1 MNNTL
6 KDTIAA
12 ISTGPV
18 EAGIG
23 IVRISGSD
31 ALKIGKEMFLPAK
44 KIDIFVPRHAYLG
57 KLQDNGSYLDEALFT
72 FFPGPK
78 SYTGEDTVELSC
90 HGGSYLLQRV
100 LETVLKS
107 GARLAEPG
115 EFTRRAF
122 FNGRLELDQA
132 EAVADLIGA
141 SNEAALK
148 LSLSQLDGRL
158 SDRIKKLREEILKE
172 TAYIEAAL
180 DDPEHIDLQGY
191 SDILYIKLS
200 ELKDQLQKLID
211 GFQQGRLL
219 KEGIRTVIA
228 GRPNVGKSSLLNALA
243 GMDRA
248 IVSPYPGTTRDT
260 LEELI
265 RLGSFTLRMVDTAG
279 IRNTSDPVES
289 LGVDRAKKEMEKADL
304 AFLVLDAVSGFTKED
319 EEILK
324 SLSGMKKIII
334 WNKTDLAEA
343 PIEPEGISISAKTGK
358 NMEQITKNVSDII
371 FDQKL
376 ILSDASIILTN
387 LRHKEAVS
395 EALLALDQVCLTIQ
409 NGMPEDLY
417 LPDLLNAY
425 GALGKISGEQVGDD
439 LINKI
444 FSDFCMGK

>member
-1 MNNTL
+1 MYNTL

-23 IVRISGSD
+23 IVRISGAD
-31 ALKIGKEMFLPAK
+31 ALKIGKEIFLPAK

-57 KLQDNGSYLDEALFT
+57 KLQDKGSYLDEALFT

-90 HGGSYLLQRV
+90 HGGGYLLQRV
-100 LETVLKS
+100 LETVLNF

-158 SDRIKKLREEILKE
+158 SGRIKALREEILKE

-191 SDILYIKLS
+191 SDILYLKLS
-200 ELKDQLQKLID
+200 ELKEQLQKLID
-211 GFQQGRLL
+211 GFQQGRLM

-343 PIEPEGISISAKTGK
+343 PSEPEGISISAKTGK

-395 EALLALDQVCLTIQ
+395 EALSALDQVCLTIQ

-425 GALGKISGEQVGDD
+425 GALGKILGEQVGDD
-439 LINKI
+439 LIDKI